1 MKINMK
7 KNIIIITIVTILLIT
22 IVCLIIF
29 LSQGNKTPIPQPPMP
44 PTTTESTLPIT
55 ETQPEQPTNSTAP
68 IETTE
73 PPLESTEDKP
83 IKPPLESTEDEP
95 IQSPKKTKRQ
105 LKEEQKRKE
114 AAVKTAKDYVNNK
127 NFTLTAH
134 SLYSIKEYLEE
145 NKKFSPEEAE
155 YGAENCGADW
165 NEEAVKAAKM
175 CLELE
180 TQVNFSYSKKE
191 LSKSIERQWKFTPE
205 QISYGV
211 ENCGA
216 DWNKQAEN
224 YVRVIIDKD
233 PKAKK
238 EQIIKTLTNKGFNK
252 EEINYGI
259 KACKIK

>member
-1 MKINMK
+1 MK
-7 KNIIIITIVTILLIT
+7 KTIIITIITVLLIT

-29 LSQGNKTPIPQPPMP
+29 LSQENKTPIPQTQMPPITTTVP
-44 PTTTESTLPIT
+44 PTTPETTTPPVT
-55 ETQPEQPTNSTAP
+55 ETPPEQPP
-68 IETTE
+68 TE
-73 PPLESTEDKP
+73 PGETIER
-83 IKPPLESTEDEP
+83 PPTATEDEP

>member
-73 PPLESTEDKP
+73 
-83 IKPPLESTEDEP
+83 PPLESTEDEP

>member
-1 MKINMK
+1 MQIGSKAKKDMK
-7 KNIIIITIVTILLIT
+7 KNIIIITITII
-22 IVCLIIF
+22 LIICFVIF
-29 LSQGNKTPIPQPPMP
+29 LFISNGHKPPDQTPMP
-44 PTTTESTLPIT
+44 PPVTTPETTTPPVT
-55 ETQPEQPTNSTAP
+55 ETPPEQPP
-68 IETTE
+68 TE
-73 PPLESTEDKP
+73 PGETIER
-83 IKPPLESTEDEP
+83 PPTATEDET
-95 IQSPKKTKRQ
+95 IQPPKKTKRQ
-105 LKEEQKRKE
+105 LKEEKKRKE

-145 NKKFSPEEAE
+145 NKKFSAEEAE

-180 TQVNFSYSKKE
+180 TKVNYSYSKKE

-205 QISYGV
+205 QVSYGV

-224 YVRVIIDKD
+224 YIKVMLDKD
-233 PKAKK
+233 PKTKK
-238 EQIIKTLTNKGFNK
+238 EQIVKTLTNKGFNK

-259 KACKIK
+259 KACKVK

>member
-1 MKINMK
+1 MK

-73 PPLESTEDKP
+73 
-83 IKPPLESTEDEP
+83 PPLESTEDEP

>member
-1 MKINMK
+1 MK
-7 KNIIIITIVTILLIT
+7 KNIVIITIITVLLIV

-29 LSQGNKTPIPQPPMP
+29 LSQKPNQIKQTPMPPPETTTTLPP
-44 PTTTESTLPIT
+44 PTTTETP
-55 ETQPEQPTNSTAP
+55 PEQPPTA
-68 IETTE
+68 
-73 PPLESTEDKP
+73 
-83 IKPPLESTEDEP
+83 TEDET
-95 IQSPKKTKRQ
+95 IQPPKKTKRQ
-105 LKEEQKRKE
+105 LKEEKKRKE

-145 NKKFSPEEAE
+145 NKKFSAEEAE

-180 TQVNFSYSKKE
+180 TKVNYSYSKKE

-205 QISYGV
+205 QVSYGV

-224 YVRVIIDKD
+224 YIKVMLDKD
-233 PKAKK
+233 PKTKK
-238 EQIIKTLTNKGFNK
+238 EQIVKTLTNKGFNK

-259 KACKIK
+259 KACKVK